1 MVLPGTA
8 WFIKK
13 NRIYSCRVTVQ
24 KVCAHTAL
32 TVRKHRF
39 SRHRSI
45 CITNL
50 FVLQFLHGFVLVMM
64 KRIVSSELCMLLSQ
78 NRAYIDIPKLGEI
91 KKMKIIEYFTSEKKE
106 HWLDEIKKCDWEAGQ
121 YLHQLLSENSLKR
134 MVGKLLLYQCLWM
147 GIS

>member
-39 SRHRSI
+39 ISKQSVYRHTKTR
-45 CITNL
+45 
-50 FVLQFLHGFVLVMM
+50 
-64 KRIVSSELCMLLSQ
+64 
-78 NRAYIDIPKLGEI
+78 PGEI

-106 HWLDEIKKCDWEAGQ
+106 HWLDETKNVI
-121 YLHQLLSENSLKR
+121 
-134 MVGKLLLYQCLWM
+134 GKQGSIY
-147 GIS
+147 ISFSVKTV